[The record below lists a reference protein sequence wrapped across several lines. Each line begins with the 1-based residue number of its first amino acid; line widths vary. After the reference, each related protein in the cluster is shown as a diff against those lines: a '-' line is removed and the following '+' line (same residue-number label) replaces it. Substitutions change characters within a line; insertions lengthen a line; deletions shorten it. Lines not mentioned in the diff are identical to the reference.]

1 MTVRKN
7 DCALVRFGDEC
18 ILDASPQIS
27 LAIFGLLIVLRKKRD
42 FWSLLVTVDGLAL
55 GELVGMCT

>member
-27 LAIFGLLIVLRKKRD
+27 LVIFGLLIVLRKKEG
-42 FWSLLVTVDGLAL
+42 LLVTVDGLAH
-55 GELVGMCT
+55 GELVGICT

>member
-7 DCALVRFGDEC
+7 DCALVRVGDC
-18 ILDASPQIS
+18 TCHFWFAHCT
-27 LAIFGLLIVLRKKRD
+27 KKKEG
-42 FWSLLVTVDGLAL
+42 LLVTVDGLAH

>member
-7 DCALVRFGDEC
+7 DCALVRC

-27 LAIFGLLIVLRKKRD
+27 LAIFGLLIVLGRKEG
-42 FWSLLVTVDGLAL
+42 LLVTVDGLAH
-55 GELVGMCT
+55 GELVGICT